1 MDFSKIRPAV
11 EEITLTDE
19 QMEQIIS
26 NCKRKKKKFNYKPL
40 IAAAAAAVI
49 IVVIA
54 SPGFLFRAKE
64 ADNAVSENTNQT
76 PAENYGFLADED
88 IYYHSE
94 NSGAGDMPAQDVC
107 IFADFSAFEA
117 DEFSELYCLIPSEFL
132 HFAGDDLNSWLS
144 SVSPDNGMAIMQ
156 FVMHFSI
163 PKDDFISANLA
174 FSSRTGKCFD
184 TDAIYTFDKEL
195 IDGIYRK

>member
-54 SPGFLFRAKE
+54 SPGFLFRAKN
-64 ADNAVSENTNQT
+64 ADS
-76 PAENYGFLADED
+76 AENIKQENFADDYDYLADED

-132 HFAGDDLNSWLS
+132 HFAGDGLNSWLS

-163 PKDDFISANLA
+163 SKDDFISANLA